1 MKTLSRRRGERG
13 WARERVREGE
23 REAGEE
29 REREGEREA
38 ASVTER
44 ETDCLLEC
52 FNVNTYIYIDTHVDK
67 HTRTAY
73 TQTDAARSSAFLCK
87 YCAGVCACV

>member
-29 REREGEREA
+29 RERG
-38 ASVTER
+38 S
-44 ETDCLLEC
+44 
-52 FNVNTYIYIDTHVDK
+52 
-67 HTRTAY
+67 
-73 TQTDAARSSAFLCK
+73 
-87 YCAGVCACV
+87 